1 MTTIGISN
9 IKKFCSILD
18 AICPISPD
26 VNIICQPETVL
37 ICALDQAKVCY
48 VNLTLNSDGFEEYEA
63 PEDGSVLGVGL
74 KQLTAMMSVVAK
86 ETGSLVLK
94 TDESGDKLTI
104 QGNND
109 NDDKKAKRKGNFVLN
124 LKTLANLATEMPE
137 EEYTSAI
144 SIESAQFREFVQDLA
159 SIGNYCKF
167 IHEGQTLTFNVRGDG
182 GEGSLACEVEDHVD
196 DRLELNFAVKYMLQL
211 LPLVSLSNTVQL
223 YMCADKPLLIQ
234 LDLDIPGT
242 VSGDLRIY
250 LAPRIDTD

>member
-1 MTTIGISN
+1 MTTIGINN

-18 AICPISPD
+18 AISPISAD
-26 VNIICQPETVL
+26 VNMICQSDTVL
-37 ICALDQAKVCY
+37 VCALDQAKVCY

-63 PEDGSVLGVGL
+63 PEDGSVLGIGL
-74 KQLTAMMSVVAK
+74 KQLTSMMSVIAK

-104 QGNND
+104 QGNGE
-109 NDDKKAKRKGNFVLN
+109 DKKAKRKGNFVLN

-144 SIESAQFREFVQDLA
+144 SLQSTQFREFVQDLA
-159 SIGNYCKF
+159 PIGNYCKF
-167 IHEGQTLTFNVRGDG
+167 IHEGQTLTFSVRGDS
-182 GEGSLACEVEDHVD
+182 GEGSLACEVEDHVV
-196 DRLELNFAVKYMLQL
+196 DRLELNFAIKYMLQL
-211 LPLVSLSNTVQL
+211 LPLVSLSDTVQL

-234 LDLDIPGT
+234 LDLDLPGT
-242 VSGDLRIY
+242 ACGDLRIY